1 MRKRQTQK
9 PDRRVSKSSS
19 GSNIPTALQR
29 FNWEHRRI
37 VDVAGHDMGSGIP
50 LDDDTRTPRNP
61 MCGKETS
68 GFLVVHDSLN
78 RKRRRE
84 LSRGAV
90 LPLRGANRPHV
101 GRLKLDDVF
110 SVA

>member
-9 PDRRVSKSSS
+9 PDRRAVRRTSS
-19 GSNIPTALQR
+19 ALQR
-29 FNWEHRRI
+29 FNWEHRVIRDEKGRELGFG
-37 VDVAGHDMGSGIP
+37 VP
-50 LDDDTRTPRNP
+50 LDTDTRTPRNP

-68 GFLVVHDSLN
+68 GFLVVHNSLN

-90 LPLRGANRPHV
+90 LPLRGSNRPHV
-101 GRLKLDDVF
+101 GKVSLDDVF